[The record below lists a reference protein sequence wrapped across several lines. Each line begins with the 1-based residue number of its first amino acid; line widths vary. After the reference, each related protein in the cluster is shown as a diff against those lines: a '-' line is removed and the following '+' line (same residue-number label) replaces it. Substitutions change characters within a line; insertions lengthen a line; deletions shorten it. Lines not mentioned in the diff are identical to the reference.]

1 MAEVTENGFVGT
13 TENEYFEAERAKYL
27 EIDPNWNLDPSTP
40 DGLKVAIDA
49 ERFANLDEAAQA
61 AYNSKDPNKARD
73 IELNIVSAI
82 TGTFRNLGTP
92 SQITG
97 VTLSGVNGT
106 IVPAG
111 STIESVADGTQ
122 WTTDSAVT
130 ISGGTA
136 TVNVTATVNGAIQ
149 ADPDTVTRI
158 VDTVGGWQ
166 SVTNPNPAVAG
177 TDAESNAELRLRRV
191 LSVGRPGNNQI
202 DSMLGEIGATDGVR
216 RFKIYENDTN
226 ATDSDGLPAHSIAP
240 IVDGGT
246 NADVAMAIYSK
257 KNPGVTLYQAGT
269 PVSVVVTSPVYPTQT
284 KEIKFSRP
292 IYVPITVDVEVTD
305 DGTLPANV
313 DDLITQAIL
322 DYAAGDL
329 VPAEVGFN
337 VLGFDIG
344 EDVPISRMYT
354 PVNNVIGQYGNSYVS
369 SLELNSG
376 TSNIAI
382 DFNELS
388 QWTEANINVTVV

>member
-1 MAEVTENGFVGT
+1 MAEITENGFVGT
-13 TENEYFEAERAKYL
+13 TENEYFEAEREKYL
-27 EIDPNWNLDPSTP
+27 DIDPDWNLDPSTP

-73 IELNIVSAI
+73 IELNIISAL
-82 TGTFRNLGTP
+82 TGTFRDQGTP
-92 SQITG
+92 SQIVG
-97 VTLSGVNGT
+97 VVFSGVDNTDIDAGT
-106 IVPAG
+106 V
-111 STIESVADGTQ
+111 IESTADGSQ
-122 WTTDSAVT
+122 WTTDSDAT
-130 ISGGTA
+130 ITGGTA
-136 TVNVTATVNGAIQ
+136 TVDVTCTENGATQ
-149 ADPDTVTRI
+149 ADPNTVTRL
-158 VDTVGGWQ
+158 VDTISGVTG
-166 SVTNPNPAVAG
+166 VTNPNPAVAG
-177 TDAESNAELRLRRV
+177 TDAESNAELRLRRA

-202 DSMLGEIGATDGVR
+202 DSMLGEIGAVDGVR
-216 RFKIYENDTN
+216 RFAILENDTN
-226 ATDSDGLPAHSIAP
+226 VTDSDGLPPHSIAP

-246 NADVAMAIYSK
+246 DADVAMAIYSK

-269 PVSVVVTSPVYPTQT
+269 PVSVTVTSPIYPTQT

-305 DGTLPANV
+305 DGTLPANA

-329 VPAEVGFN
+329 VPADVGFN

-354 PVNNVIGQYGNSYVS
+354 PINNVLGQYGNSYVS

-376 TSNIAI
+376 TVNIAI
-382 DFNELS
+382 AFNELS
-388 QWTEANINVTVV
+388 QWAEANINVTVV